1 MSQYH
6 NSNLLYRPSVSVWTA
21 RKKDKA
27 ESAKVNSN
35 AGAIEGAANV
45 HKQLLPDSKELED
58 VQKYATTFRTWIY
71 ANTLP
76 WGDNGERIGRAE
88 RHLEFMIEVG
98 DRQREFNAL
107 VDTFL
112 DAYAQAYENA
122 KFTLNA
128 MFNPA
133 DYPGQNEVR
142 SKFSISLDVSTLPN
156 SEDFRVVDGIPQ
168 EEVDKLCEVARSST
182 EARIQAG
189 MTEAYTRLFDVVS
202 KMATTLAQYGDKQ
215 IKKFNDTL
223 VHNIGD
229 LIGIMPA
236 LNITGDPKLAALT
249 TECRV
254 LLDYDLTDLRKND
267 VTRRAAIKDARALVA
282 KFATIMG
289 KDQTVVSDA
298 VGGVHSPA
306 HTLFADMMDQ

>member
-1 MSQYH
+1 MSKYH

-35 AGAIEGAANV
+35 AGVIEGAANV
-45 HKQLLPDSKELED
+45 HKQLLPDSAELD
-58 VQKYATTFRTWIY
+58 AVHKYATTFRAWIY

-98 DRQREFNAL
+98 DRQREFYDL
-107 VDTFL
+107 VDAFIA
-112 DAYAQAYENA
+112 AYGQAYENA

-128 MFNPA
+128 MFNPN

-142 SKFSISLDVSTLPN
+142 SKFSISLDVATLPN

-168 EEVDKLCEVARSST
+168 EEVDKLCEIAKSST

-202 KMATTLAQYGDKQ
+202 KMATTLAQFGDKE
-215 IKKFNDTL
+215 IKKFNNSLKD
-223 VHNIGD
+223 NIEC
-229 LIGIMPA
+229 LIDVMPA
-236 LNITGDPKLAALT
+236 LNIT
-249 TECRV
+249 
-254 LLDYDLTDLRKND
+254 
-267 VTRRAAIKDARALVA
+267 
-282 KFATIMG
+282 
-289 KDQTVVSDA
+289 
-298 VGGVHSPA
+298 
-306 HTLFADMMDQ
+306 